1 MSVAAWTGRR
11 RFLAAAPALLASGC
25 ANYGI
30 SSRVMLF
37 PPEIPF
43 YVTGNEAI
51 EVMLTGAGVGPADT
65 VCDLGC
71 GDGRIV
77 IAAAYRYGAKGFGV
91 DIDPQRISEA
101 RYYAEKGGVASRTR
115 FDIADIF
122 ATDVSTA
129 TVVTLYLSVDFNR
142 RLRPKLWREL
152 KPGSR
157 VVSNKFDMGPEFPPE
172 RSVQVGPE
180 RVFFWK
186 VG

>member
-1 MSVAAWTGRR
+1 
-11 RFLAAAPALLASGC
+11 
-25 ANYGI
+25 
-30 SSRVMLF
+30 MLF

-51 EVMLTGAGVGPADT
+51 EAMLSGAHVGPADT

-101 RYYAEKGGVASRTR
+101 RYYAEKGGVAARTR
-115 FDIADIF
+115 FEIADIF
-122 ATDVSTA
+122 TTDVSAA

-172 RSVQVGPE
+172 RSIRVGNDS
-180 RVFFWK
+180 VFFWT
-186 VG
+186 VA